1 MIFLV
6 LLSILLALA
15 FQPPIQTRSEG
26 PPTVFQL
33 ELPEF
38 QILPSSQSEI
48 QIPSSTVSQVLVHI
62 LKPAAD
68 DIDYSAIRTSVNGQ
82 ASATISEVIAGLR
95 GKIVKIDLQRLPGY
109 QFVNGRNTVEVWAQN
124 RTRPEHV
131 LLKLRDP
138 DSHGKLERRFHL
150 SG

>member
-1 MIFLV
+1 M
-6 LLSILLALA
+6 
-15 FQPPIQTRSEG
+15 
-26 PPTVFQL
+26 
-33 ELPEF
+33 
-38 QILPSSQSEI
+38 
-48 QIPSSTVSQVLVHI
+48 HI

-124 RTRPEHV
+124 RRARMYYSSFVIKTATENWNEDFTYQVEQAPGARTKFLRKLCCWTRT
-131 LLKLRDP
+131 
-138 DSHGKLERRFHL
+138 SC
-150 SG
+150 